1 MDKPYAI
8 TLDVLS
14 SLANHTGTW
23 RTERPVY
30 VDGLPPCSNA
40 CPAGEQVQQ
49 WLYSAEDG
57 SYEAAWR
64 RLVEDNPFPA
74 IMGRVCYHP
83 CESAC
88 NRGQLDAAVGIN
100 SVERFL
106 GDHAIDQ
113 GWQLP
118 AAGAPTG
125 RKVLIIGAGP
135 CGLAAA
141 YHLRRLGHAVEIR
154 DASDAPGGMMRY
166 GIPTVRLPRD
176 VLDIEIARLLDLGI
190 TLRLDSKVA
199 DIETAIAESRSDA
212 ALIAVGA
219 QLSHRAY
226 IPAAQSARILDA
238 LQVLDDAAGGGRP
251 QLGRTVVVYGG
262 GNTAMDVARTAR
274 RLGADDA
281 LVVYRRTREQMPAA
295 DLEVDEAVAEGVR
308 LRWLSTIAGVDGKRI
323 TVEKMTLDDHGY
335 PQATGEFEELTA
347 DSVVL
352 ALGQDVDDE
361 LLRSAPAVQLR
372 DGVIEV
378 GPDMMTGLP
387 GVFAGGDVV
396 PSPRSVTVAI
406 GHGKAAARAIDRWL
420 AGRETPIIPDGAPDQ
435 PVGFDQLNTWYFS
448 DAPHAVRPRLD
459 AARRLDDFTEVV
471 GGLDEETALYE
482 ARRCLSCGNCFG
494 CDNCYGVCPDNAI
507 HKIDGAHGY
516 EIDYDYCKGC
526 GLCVAECPAGAIVMR
541 PEQT

>member
-49 WLYSAEDG
+49 WLYAAEDG
-57 SYEAAWR
+57 SYESAWR
-64 RLVEDNPFPA
+64 RIVEDNPFPA

-83 CESAC
+83 CENAC
-88 NRGQLDAAVGIN
+88 NRRQLDSAVGIN

-106 GDHAIDQ
+106 GDHAIDH
-113 GWQLP
+113 GWLLP
-118 AAGAPTG
+118 APGPATG
-125 RKVLIIGAGP
+125 RKVLIVGAGP

-141 YHLRRLGHAVEIR
+141 YHLRRLGHDVEIR
-154 DASDAPGGMMRY
+154 EAGDAAGGMMRY
-166 GIPTVRLPRD
+166 GIPTFRLPRD
-176 VLDIEIARLLDLGI
+176 VLDFEIARLLDLGI
-190 TLRLDSKVA
+190 TLRLESKVT
-199 DIETAIAESRSDA
+199 DIESAMAQSGFDA

-226 IPAAQSARILDA
+226 IPAGQSARILDA
-238 LQVLDDAAGGGRP
+238 LRVLGEVAGGDRP

-274 RLGADDA
+274 RLGAEDA
-281 LVVYRRTREQMPAA
+281 LVVYRRSREQMPAA
-295 DLEVDEAVAEGVR
+295 DVEVDEALAEGVR
-308 LRWLSTIAGVDGKRI
+308 MRWLSTIAGIDGQRV
-323 TVEKMTLDDHGY
+323 TVERMTLDEHGY
-335 PQATGEFEELTA
+335 PQPTGEFEELAA

-361 LLRSAPAVQLR
+361 LLRAAPAVQLR
-372 DGVIEV
+372 DGVIEI
-378 GPDMMTGLP
+378 GPDMMTGLA

-396 PSPRSVTVAI
+396 PSQRSVTVAI

-420 AGRETPIIPDGAPDQ
+420 ARRPAPAETELPAE
-435 PVGFDQLNTWYFS
+435 PVSYDRLNPWYFS
-448 DAPHAVRPRLD
+448 EAPHAVRPRLE

-471 GGLDEETALYE
+471 DGLDEETALYE

-526 GLCVAECPAGAIVMR
+526 GLCVAECPAGAIVMH
-541 PEQT
+541 PEET

>member
-1 MDKPYAI
+1 MDKPFAI

-23 RTERPVY
+23 RTERPEY
-30 VDGLPPCSNA
+30 VDGLPPCAHA

-49 WLYSAEDG
+49 WLYTAEDG

-64 RLVEDNPFPA
+64 RIVEDNPFPA
-74 IMGRVCYHP
+74 VMGRVCYHP
-83 CESAC
+83 CETAC
-88 NRGQLDAAVGIN
+88 NRAQLDTAVGIN

-118 AAGAPTG
+118 GPGAPTG
-125 RKVLIIGAGP
+125 RKVLVIGAGP

-141 YHLRRLGHAVEIR
+141 YHLRRLGHEVEIR
-154 DASDAPGGMMRY
+154 EAGDAAGGMMRF
-166 GIPTVRLPRD
+166 GIPTFRLPRD

-190 TLRLDSKVA
+190 TLRL
-199 DIETAIAESRSDA
+199 ESRVTDIGAAMEEAHCDA
-212 ALIAVGA
+212 ALVAVGA

-226 IPAAQSARILDA
+226 IPAGQSARILDA
-238 LQVLDDAAGGGRP
+238 LQVLGEVADGDRP
-251 QLGRTVVVYGG
+251 QLGRSVVVYGG
-262 GNTAMDVARTAR
+262 GNTAMDAARTAR

-281 LVVYRRTREQMPAA
+281 LIVYRRTREQMPADA
-295 DLEVDEAVAEGVR
+295 VELEEAVAEGVQ
-308 LRWLSTIAGVDGKRI
+308 LRWLSTIAAVDGQRI
-323 TVEKMTLDDHGY
+323 TVERMALDEHGY
-335 PQATGEFEELTA
+335 PQPTGEFDELTA
-347 DSVVL
+347 DTVVL
-352 ALGQDVDDE
+352 ALGQDVDDA
-361 LLRSAPAVQLR
+361 LLRGVPEVQLK

-396 PSPRSVTVAI
+396 PSSRSVTVAI
-406 GHGKAAARAIDRWL
+406 GHGKAAARAIDAWL
-420 AGRETPIIPDGAPDQ
+420 GERPSAAPDAPAEQ
-435 PVGFDQLNTWYFS
+435 PVSFDRLNTWYFS

-459 AARRLDDFTEVV
+459 AARRIDDFTEVV
-471 GGLDEETALYE
+471 GGLDVETALYE
-482 ARRCLSCGNCFG
+482 ARRCMSCGNCFG

-507 HKIDGAHGY
+507 HKVDGGHGY